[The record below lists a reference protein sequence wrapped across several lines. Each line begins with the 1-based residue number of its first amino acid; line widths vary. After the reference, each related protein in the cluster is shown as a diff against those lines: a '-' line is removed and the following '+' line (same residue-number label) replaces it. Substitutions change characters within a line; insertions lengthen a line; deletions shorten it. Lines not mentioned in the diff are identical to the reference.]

1 MRRFLLGLLTGLLAA
16 VLLLGGGVAA
26 LVLSVPQADPP
37 SGPPPVAIPG
47 APTRLEPGQ
56 TWLSQ
61 VTLDSASVLTG
72 DGPLTDVRA
81 AGREVSLTQQGLTAG
96 TLTVDAVL
104 PFSAAASQVGDGIV
118 LYAAG
123 SGRAGLRRTVT
134 LLGRDLPVTATGT
147 VRAQDGLLVIEP
159 ETVDLGGPA
168 LLDAAASAAVRRL
181 VTVRQRVEGL
191 PQGMRLTRVEVVA
204 GGFRVHLEGS
214 RIALV
219 S

>member
-16 VLLLGGGVAA
+16 VLLLGAGVAA
-26 LVLSVPQADPP
+26 LALSVPQDEPPP
-37 SGPPPVAIPG
+37 SAPPVAIPG
-47 APTRLEPGQ
+47 APSRIARGQ
-56 TWLSQ
+56 TWLST
-61 VTLDSASVLTG
+61 VALDSAAVLTA

-81 AGREVSLTQQGLTAG
+81 TGREVSLTEAGLTAG
-96 TLTVDAVL
+96 SLTIDAVL
-104 PFSAAASQVGDGIV
+104 PFASAGAQVGDGVV

-134 LLGRDLPVTATGT
+134 LLGRDVPVVATGT
-147 VRAQDGLLVIEP
+147 VRAEDGLLVIEP
-159 ETVDLGGPA
+159 ETVDLGGPS
-168 LLDAAASAAVRRL
+168 LLNTAASAAVRQL

-191 PQGMRLTRVEVVA
+191 PQGMRLTSVEVVN
-204 GGFRVHLEGS
+204 GGFRVHLEGR